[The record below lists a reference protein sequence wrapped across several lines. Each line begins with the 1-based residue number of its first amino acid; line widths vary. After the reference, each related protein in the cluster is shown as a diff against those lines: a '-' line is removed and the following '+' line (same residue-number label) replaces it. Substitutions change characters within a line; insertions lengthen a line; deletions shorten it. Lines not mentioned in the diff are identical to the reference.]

1 MPATE
6 LLVNVEPAETR
17 VALIE
22 EGLVTELHVE
32 RAQDRSIVGNIYFGR
47 VGRVLAGMQAAFVD
61 IGLERHAFLQV
72 ADTVRPE
79 DLDDMSLGEASAE
92 DMPSKRINKN
102 TPISQVLKPGQDVV
116 VQVSRAPID
125 KKGARVTSHVSL
137 AGRHLVFLPTL
148 EQIGVSRRIE
158 DEEERR
164 RLRTAVETL
173 RTTGGFIVR
182 TVAEGVD
189 EAVLAKDVQ
198 YLMKLWSEV
207 LERRRRVKP
216 PTLLHGDLDLVLRG
230 ARDLLNARVRRLV
243 VDDRD
248 TYHRVR
254 RYAETFFEDQLEKVT
269 LYTGDEPIF
278 DAFGIEEE
286 VQRAMSR
293 VIPLPSGG
301 TLVFDHAEALTAIDV
316 NSGRFSGGKDLE
328 ETITQT
334 NLEAVKEVT
343 YQLRLRNIG
352 GLIVVDFIDMD
363 RPANREKV
371 NKALQEALKDDR
383 AQTTAVRISE
393 LGLVEMTRKGS
404 NQSLG
409 RQLFEPCFYCGG
421 TGQLKS
427 RTTISGSILR
437 EVGKRALELRSP
449 SIVIECHPSVAE
461 ALTTQKEL
469 KEAVEAVEHRYSK
482 DVHIKAREDFHFER
496 YDIKG
501 GRKHGTE

>member
-1 MPATE
+1 
-6 LLVNVEPAETR
+6 V
-17 VALIE
+17 
-22 EGLVTELHVE
+22 
-32 RAQDRSIVGNIYFGR
+32 SI
-47 VGRVLAGMQAAFVD
+47 
-61 IGLERHAFLQV
+61 
-72 ADTVRPE
+72 
-79 DLDDMSLGEASAE
+79 
-92 DMPSKRINKN
+92 
-102 TPISQVLKPGQDVV
+102 
-116 VQVSRAPID
+116 
-125 KKGARVTSHVSL
+125 

-148 EQIGVSRRIE
+148 DQIGVSRRIE

-164 RLRTAVETL
+164 RLRDAVDSL
-173 RTTGGFIVR
+173 RTTGGYIVR

-189 EAVLAKDVQ
+189 KEVLARDIE
-198 YLMKLWSEV
+198 YLMKAWEDV
-207 LERRRRVKP
+207 LEQRTSATP
-216 PTLLHGDLDLVLRG
+216 PSLLRGDLDLVLRG
-230 ARDLLNARVRRLV
+230 ARDLLNAKVRRLV
-243 VDDRD
+243 VDDGE
-248 TYHRVR
+248 TYERVK
-254 RYAETFFEDQLEKVT
+254 RYAGVFFKDQVNKVT

-334 NLEAVKEVT
+334 NLEAVKEVA

-363 RPANREKV
+363 RLANREKV
-371 NKALQEALKDDR
+371 NQALREALKDDR

-409 RQLFEPCFYCGG
+409 RQLFEPCFYCDG

-427 RTTISGSILR
+427 RTTISSSILR
-437 EVGKRALELRSP
+437 EVGRKALELRSP
-449 SIVIECHPSVAE
+449 SIVVECHPSVATV
-461 ALTTQKEL
+461 LTTQNEL
-469 KEAVEAVEHRYSK
+469 KEAIEAIESRFGRRVG
-482 DVHIKAREDFHFER
+482 VKAREDFHFER

-501 GRKHGTE
+501 GRKHGTD